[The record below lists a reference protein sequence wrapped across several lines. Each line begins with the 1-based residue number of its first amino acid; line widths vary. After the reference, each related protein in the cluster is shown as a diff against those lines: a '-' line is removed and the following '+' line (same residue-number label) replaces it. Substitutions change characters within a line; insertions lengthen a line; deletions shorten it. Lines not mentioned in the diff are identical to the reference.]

1 MSLGASKA
9 IASKSFVC
17 GLPRIQYAQM
27 RFAMSCSLKKRRFL
41 SATSAAASSRASA
54 GTRSVAKAQTRFTR
68 FCALKDPSATALPS
82 GASKTILATWSKS
95 LTALSR
101 PSGSWS
107 HQSDLAKAQTKFA
120 MFCDVASPTCLG
132 AAVAMAEN
140 SGASAFAST
149 LATLTLKRATP
160 QATFARPCG
169 PQSFPPEMLSV
180 ARLTRSSRGCESVI
194 EEPIVAPIR
203 WNDVAK
209 FCASNDSP
217 FALNKFSTSAPSAH
231 SMIHLFI
238 WI

>member
-107 HQSDLAKAQTKFA
+107 HQSDLAKAQTKLESDCGCSLESTLRFGNVSAMASNNAGAGNPAVAKAHA
-120 MFCDVASPTCLG
+120 MFEKSWWLNHWTC
-132 AAVAMAEN
+132 
-140 SGASAFAST
+140 
-149 LATLTLKRATP
+149 
-160 QATFARPCG
+160 
-169 PQSFPPEMLSV
+169 
-180 ARLTRSSRGCESVI
+180 
-194 EEPIVAPIR
+194 
-203 WNDVAK
+203 
-209 FCASNDSP
+209 FCASSATASKSCWWNSP
-217 FALNKFSTSAPSAH
+217 RWPQDEKAQSMFDMSCGLNPAILPGAAAAMAS
-231 SMIHLFI
+231 
-238 WI
+238 